1 MIASFK
7 RQIALYFSNKASVF
21 FSLMGAWIAFAL
33 YIIFLQKNMVEAWS
47 TVPNPEVMLDQWV
60 MGGVLAVTGVTTTWT
75 GLSRLIKDKENHQF
89 DDFLLT
95 GVSPFSLHVG
105 YLISASLIGLIMQI
119 IMYSVMNAY
128 FYWQDGL
135 VLEMNQF
142 PALLGLMVLN
152 SLLGSSLGLIGAQ
165 CFKTLEAAERLA
177 IIIGSGSGFLVGV
190 YMPIGGL
197 PDFAQVFIKW
207 TPAAYVAAAFRQIL
221 IADSL
226 DQWTVPGM
234 DVKEYL
240 GVGLKWQ
247 ELTSLGQNIMLIAVI
262 IVVSL
267 LFLLILLQGFG
278 GRKGPSYRFY
288 LDLKGGKEVD
298 YVDSSD

>member
-1 MIASFK
+1 MIASIK

-33 YIIFLQKNMVEAWS
+33 YIIFLQKNMLEAWS
-47 TVPNPEVMLDQWV
+47 TVSNPEVMLDQWV
-60 MGGVLAVTGVTTTWT
+60 MGGTLAVTGVTTTWT
-75 GLSRLIKDKENHQF
+75 GVSRLIKDKENHQF

-95 GVSPFSLHVG
+95 GISPFSLHVG
-105 YLISASLIGLIMQI
+105 YLISASMIGFIMQI
-119 IMYSVMNAY
+119 IMYGIMSTY

-135 VLEMNQF
+135 ALEMNQF

-197 PDFAQVFIKW
+197 PDFAQVLIKW

-240 GVGLKWQ
+240 GVGLKWD
-247 ELTSLGQNIMLIAVI
+247 ELTSLGQNTLLIAGMVM
-262 IVVSL
+262 VSL
-267 LFLLILLQGFG
+267 MLLLILLL
-278 GRKGPSYRFY
+278 RKNPK
-288 LDLKGGKEVD
+288 KGMIVNI
-298 YVDSSD
+298 

>member
-1 MIASFK
+1 MIASIK

-33 YIIFLQKNMVEAWS
+33 YIIFLQKNMLEAWS
-47 TVPNPEVMLDQWV
+47 TVPNPELVLDKWV
-60 MGGVLAVTGVTTTWT
+60 MGGTLAVTGVTTTWT
-75 GLSRLIKDKENHQF
+75 GVSRLIKDKEHHQF

-95 GVSPFSLHVG
+95 GLSPFSLHIG
-105 YLISASLIGLIMQI
+105 YLISASMIGLIMQI
-119 IMYSVMNAY
+119 IMYSIMNAY

-135 VLEMNQF
+135 ALEMNQF
-142 PALLGLMVLN
+142 PALLGLMVLS

-165 CFKTLEAAERLA
+165 WFKSIEAAERLA
-177 IIIGSGSGFLVGV
+177 IIIGSASGFLVGV

-197 PDFAQVFIKW
+197 PDFAQALIKW

-221 IADSL
+221 MEDSL
-226 DQWTVPGM
+226 AKWNIPGM

-247 ELTSLGQNIMLIAVI
+247 ELTSLHQNIVLLAVI
-262 IVVSL
+262 IAVSL
-267 LFLLILLQGFG
+267 LFLLILLQVFG
-278 GRKGPSYRFY
+278 GRKGTSYRFH

>member
-1 MIASFK
+1 MIATIK
-7 RQIALYFSNKASVF
+7 RQIALYFNNKASVF

-60 MGGVLAVTGVTTTWT
+60 MGVVLAVTGVTTTWT

-105 YLISASLIGLIMQI
+105 YLISASMIGLIMQI

>member
-1 MIASFK
+1 MIASIK

-33 YIIFLQKNMVEAWS
+33 YIIFLQKNMLEAWS
-47 TVPNPEVMLDQWV
+47 AVPHPELVLDKWV
-60 MGGVLAVTGVTTTWT
+60 MGGTLAVTGVTTTWT
-75 GLSRLIKDKENHQF
+75 GVSRLIKDKEHHQF

-95 GVSPFSLHVG
+95 GLSPFSLHMG
-105 YLISASLIGLIMQI
+105 YLISASMIGLTMQM
-119 IMYSVMNAY
+119 IMYGVMNAY

-142 PALLGLMVLN
+142 PALLGLMVLS

-165 CFKTLEAAERLA
+165 WFKSIEAAERFA
-177 IIIGSGSGFLVGV
+177 IIIGTSSGFLVGV

-197 PDFAQVFIKW
+197 PDFAQTLIKW

-221 IADSL
+221 MADSL

-240 GVGLKWQ
+240 GVGLKWD
-247 ELTSLGQNIMLIAVI
+247 ELTSLHQNIQLIAVL
-262 IVVSL
+262 VAVSL
-267 LFLLILLQGFG
+267 LFLFVFFL
-278 GRKGPSYRFY
+278 RKSPK
-288 LDLKGGKEVD
+288 KGMIVNI
-298 YVDSSD
+298 

>member
-1 MIASFK
+1 MIASIK

-33 YIIFLQKNMVEAWS
+33 YIIFLQKNMLEAWS
-47 TVPNPEVMLDQWV
+47 AVPHPELVLDKWV
-60 MGGVLAVTGVTTTWT
+60 MGGTLAVTGVTTTWT
-75 GLSRLIKDKENHQF
+75 GVSRLIKDKENHQF

-95 GVSPFSLHVG
+95 GLSPFSLHMG
-105 YLISASLIGLIMQI
+105 YLISASMIGLTMQM
-119 IMYSVMNAY
+119 IMYGVMNAY

-142 PALLGLMVLN
+142 PALLGLMVLS

-165 CFKTLEAAERLA
+165 WFKSIEAAERFA
-177 IIIGSGSGFLVGV
+177 IIIGTSSGFLVGV

-197 PDFAQVFIKW
+197 PDFAQTLIKW

-221 IADSL
+221 MADSL

-240 GVGLKWQ
+240 GVGLKWD
-247 ELTSLGQNIMLIAVI
+247 ELTSLHQNIQLIAVL
-262 IVVSL
+262 VAVSL
-267 LFLLILLQGFG
+267 LFLFVFFL
-278 GRKGPSYRFY
+278 RKSPK
-288 LDLKGGKEVD
+288 KGMIVNI
-298 YVDSSD
+298 

>member
-1 MIASFK
+1 MIASIK
-7 RQIALYFSNKASVF
+7 RQIALYFNNKASVF

-33 YIIFLQKNMVEAWS
+33 YVIFLQKNMLEAWS

-105 YLISASLIGLIMQI
+105 YLISASMIGLIMQI

-197 PDFAQVFIKW
+197 PDFAQVLIKW

-221 IADSL
+221 MADSL
-226 DQWTVPGM
+226 DQRTVRGM

-247 ELTSLGQNIMLIAVI
+247 ELTSLDQNIMLIAVI

-267 LFLLILLQGFG
+267 LLLLILLL
-278 GRKGPSYRFY
+278 RKSPK
-288 LDLKGGKEVD
+288 KGMIVNK
-298 YVDSSD
+298 

>member
-1 MIASFK
+1 MIASIK
-7 RQIALYFSNKASVF
+7 RQIALYFNNKASVF

-33 YIIFLQKNMVEAWS
+33 YVIFLQKNMLEAWS

-105 YLISASLIGLIMQI
+105 YLISASMIGLIMQI

-152 SLLGSSLGLIGAQ
+152 SLLGSSLGLIGAR
-165 CFKTLEAAERLA
+165 CFKTIEAAERLA

-197 PDFAQVFIKW
+197 PDFAQTLIKW

>member
-1 MIASFK
+1 MIASIK
-7 RQIALYFSNKASVF
+7 RQIALYFNNKASVF

-33 YIIFLQKNMVEAWS
+33 YVIFLQK
-47 TVPNPEVMLDQWV
+47 NPEVMLDQWV

-105 YLISASLIGLIMQI
+105 YLISASMIGLIMQI

>member
-1 MIASFK
+1 MIASIK

-33 YIIFLQKNMVEAWS
+33 YVIFLQKNMVEAWS

-105 YLISASLIGLIMQI
+105 YLISASMIGLIMQI

-197 PDFAQVFIKW
+197 PDFAQVLIKW

-247 ELTSLGQNIMLIAVI
+247 ELTSLGQNILLIAGV
-262 IVVSL
+262 VMVSL
-267 LFLLILLQGFG
+267 LFLLILLQVFG

>member
-1 MIASFK
+1 MIATIK

-75 GLSRLIKDKENHQF
+75 GVCRLIKDKEHHQF

-105 YLISASLIGLIMQI
+105 YLISASMIGLIMQI

>member
-1 MIASFK
+1 MIATIK

-33 YIIFLQKNMVEAWS
+33 YIIFLQKNMLEAWS

-105 YLISASLIGLIMQI
+105 YFISASMIGFIMQI
-119 IMYSVMNAY
+119 IMYGIMSTY

-135 VLEMNQF
+135 ALEMNQF
-142 PALLGLMVLN
+142 PALLGLMLLS

-165 CFKTLEAAERLA
+165 CFKTIEAAERLA
-177 IIIGSGSGFLVGV
+177 IIIGSASGFLVGV

-197 PDFAQVFIKW
+197 PDFAQVLIKW

-221 IADSL
+221 MANSL

-247 ELTSLGQNIMLIAVI
+247 ELTSLGQNTLLIAGMVM
-262 IVVSL
+262 VSL
-267 LFLLILLQGFG
+267 MLLLILLL
-278 GRKGPSYRFY
+278 RKNPK
-288 LDLKGGKEVD
+288 KGMIVNI
-298 YVDSSD
+298 

>member
-1 MIASFK
+1 MIASIK

-105 YLISASLIGLIMQI
+105 YLISASMIGLIMQI

-152 SLLGSSLGLIGAQ
+152 SLLGSSLGLIGAR
-165 CFKTLEAAERLA
+165 CFKTIEAAERLA

-197 PDFAQVFIKW
+197 PDFAQTLIKW

-247 ELTSLGQNIMLIAVI
+247 ELTSLDQNIMLIAVI

-298 YVDSSD
+298 YADSSD

>member
-33 YIIFLQKNMVEAWS
+33 YIIFLQKNMLEAWS
-47 TVPNPEVMLDQWV
+47 TVPNPELVLDKWV
-60 MGGVLAVTGVTTTWT
+60 MGGTLAVTGVTTTWT
-75 GLSRLIKDKENHQF
+75 GVSRLIKDKENHQF

-95 GVSPFSLHVG
+95 GISPFSLHVG
-105 YLISASLIGLIMQI
+105 YFISASMIGFIMQI
-119 IMYSVMNAY
+119 IMYGIMSTY

-135 VLEMNQF
+135 ALEMNQF
-142 PALLGLMVLN
+142 PALLGLMLLS

-165 CFKTLEAAERLA
+165 CFKTLEAAERFA
-177 IIIGSGSGFLVGV
+177 IIIGTTSGFLVGV

-197 PDFAQVFIKW
+197 PDFAQTIIKW

-221 IADSL
+221 LVDSL
-226 DQWTVPGM
+226 DQWAVPGM

-240 GVGLKWQ
+240 GVGLKWD
-247 ELTSLGQNIMLIAVI
+247 ELTSLGQNTLLIAGMVM
-262 IVVSL
+262 VSL
-267 LFLLILLQGFG
+267 MLLLILLL
-278 GRKGPSYRFY
+278 RKNPK
-288 LDLKGGKEVD
+288 KGMIVNI
-298 YVDSSD
+298 

>member
-1 MIASFK
+1 MIASIK

-105 YLISASLIGLIMQI
+105 YLISASMIGLIMQI

-278 GRKGPSYRFY
+278 GRKGPSYRLY

>member
-1 MIASFK
+1 MIASIK

-105 YLISASLIGLIMQI
+105 YLISASMIGLIMQI

-240 GVGLKWQ
+240 GVGLKWD
-247 ELTSLGQNIMLIAVI
+247 ELTSLGQNTLLIAGMVM
-262 IVVSL
+262 VSL
-267 LFLLILLQGFG
+267 MLLLILLL
-278 GRKGPSYRFY
+278 RKNPK
-288 LDLKGGKEVD
+288 KGMIVNI
-298 YVDSSD
+298 

>member
-1 MIASFK
+1 MIASIK

-33 YIIFLQKNMVEAWS
+33 YIIFLQKNMLEAWS
-47 TVPNPEVMLDQWV
+47 TVPNPELVLDKWV
-60 MGGVLAVTGVTTTWT
+60 MGGTLAVTGVTTTWT
-75 GLSRLIKDKENHQF
+75 GVSRLIKDKENHQF

-95 GVSPFSLHVG
+95 GISPFSLLVG
-105 YLISASLIGLIMQI
+105 YFISASMIGFIMQI
-119 IMYSVMNAY
+119 IMYGIMSTY

-135 VLEMNQF
+135 ALEMNQF
-142 PALLGLMVLN
+142 PALLGLMLLS

-165 CFKTLEAAERLA
+165 WFKTIEAAERLA
-177 IIIGSGSGFLVGV
+177 IIIGSASGFLVGV

-197 PDFAQVFIKW
+197 PDFAQVLIKW

-221 IADSL
+221 MEDSL
-226 DQWTVPGM
+226 AKWNVPGM

-247 ELTSLGQNIMLIAVI
+247 ELTSLHQNIVLVAVI
-262 IVVSL
+262 IVASL
-267 LFLLILLQGFG
+267 LFLFTLLQGFG
-278 GRKGPSYRFY
+278 GRKGASYRFH

>member
-1 MIASFK
+1 MIASIK

-105 YLISASLIGLIMQI
+105 YLISASMIGLIMQI

-152 SLLGSSLGLIGAQ
+152 SLLGSSLGLIGAR
-165 CFKTLEAAERLA
+165 CFKTIEAAERLA

-197 PDFAQVFIKW
+197 PDFAQTLIKW

-247 ELTSLGQNIMLIAVI
+247 ELTSLDQNIMLIAVI

>member
-1 MIASFK
+1 MIATIK

-105 YLISASLIGLIMQI
+105 YLISASMIGLIMQI

-135 VLEMNQF
+135 VLELNQL

-165 CFKTLEAAERLA
+165 CFKTIEAAERFA
-177 IIIGSGSGFLVGV
+177 IIIGTTSGFLVGV

-197 PDFAQVFIKW
+197 PDFAQVLIKW

>member
-1 MIASFK
+1 MIASIK

-33 YIIFLQKNMVEAWS
+33 YIIFLQKNMLEAWS
-47 TVPNPEVMLDQWV
+47 TVPNPELVLDKWV
-60 MGGVLAVTGVTTTWT
+60 MGGTLAVTGVTTTWT
-75 GLSRLIKDKENHQF
+75 GVSRLIKDKENHQF

-95 GVSPFSLHVG
+95 GISPFSLLVG
-105 YLISASLIGLIMQI
+105 YFISASMIGFIMQI
-119 IMYSVMNAY
+119 IMYGIMSTY

-135 VLEMNQF
+135 ALEMNQF
-142 PALLGLMVLN
+142 PALLGLMLLS

-165 CFKTLEAAERLA
+165 CFKTIEAAERLA
-177 IIIGSGSGFLVGV
+177 IIIGSASGFLVGV

-197 PDFAQVFIKW
+197 PDFAQVLIKW

-221 IADSL
+221 MEDSL
-226 DQWTVPGM
+226 AKWTVPGM

-247 ELTSLGQNIMLIAVI
+247 ELTSLHQNIVLVAVI
-262 IVVSL
+262 IVASL
-267 LFLLILLQGFG
+267 LFLLTLLQGFG
-278 GRKGPSYRFY
+278 GRKGASYRFH

-298 YVDSSD
+298 YVGSSD

>member
-1 MIASFK
+1 MIASIK
-7 RQIALYFSNKASVF
+7 RQIALYFNNKASVF

-33 YIIFLQKNMVEAWS
+33 YVIFLQKNMLEAWS

-105 YLISASLIGLIMQI
+105 YLISASMIGLIMQI

-152 SLLGSSLGLIGAQ
+152 SLLGSSLGLIGA
-165 CFKTLEAAERLA
+165 LAGAA
-177 IIIGSGSGFLVGV
+177 G
-190 YMPIGGL
+190 
-197 PDFAQVFIKW
+197 
-207 TPAAYVAAAFRQIL
+207 AAVCA
-221 IADSL
+221 IADAPIKAV
-226 DQWTVPGM
+226 DKTTVA
-234 DVKEYL
+234 VRC
-240 GVGLKWQ
+240 LKF
-247 ELTSLGQNIMLIAVI
+247 MVCP
-262 IVVSL
+262 
-267 LFLLILLQGFG
+267 F
-278 GRKGPSYRFY
+278 R
-288 LDLKGGKEVD
+288 
-298 YVDSSD
+298 

>member
-7 RQIALYFSNKASVF
+7 RQIALYFNNKASVF

-33 YIIFLQKNMVEAWS
+33 YVIFLQKNMLEAWS

-105 YLISASLIGLIMQI
+105 YLISASMIGLIMQI

-197 PDFAQVFIKW
+197 PDFAQVLIKW

>member
-1 MIASFK
+1 MIATIK

-105 YLISASLIGLIMQI
+105 YLISASMIGLIMQI

-135 VLEMNQF
+135 VLELNQL

-165 CFKTLEAAERLA
+165 CFKTIEAAERLA

-197 PDFAQVFIKW
+197 PDFAQVLIKW

>member
-1 MIASFK
+1 MIASIK
-7 RQIALYFSNKASVF
+7 RQIALYFNNKASVF

-105 YLISASLIGLIMQI
+105 YLISASLIGLIMQM
-119 IMYSVMNAY
+119 IMYSLMSAY

-135 VLEMNQF
+135 VLELNQF
-142 PALLGLMVLN
+142 PALLGLMLLS
-152 SLLGSSLGLIGAQ
+152 SLLGSSLGLIGAH
-165 CFKTLEAAERLA
+165 CFKTLEAAERFA
-177 IIIGSGSGFLVGV
+177 MIIGSTSGFLVGV

-197 PDFAQVFIKW
+197 PDFAQTVIKW

-221 IADSL
+221 MVDSL

-240 GVGLKWQ
+240 GVGLKWA
-247 ELTSLGQNIMLIAVI
+247 ELTSLDQNIQLLAAILL
-262 IVVSL
+262 VSL
-267 LFLLILLQGFG
+267 LLLLILLL
-278 GRKGPSYRFY
+278 RKSPK
-288 LDLKGGKEVD
+288 KGMIVNK
-298 YVDSSD
+298 

>member
-1 MIASFK
+1 MIASIK

-33 YIIFLQKNMVEAWS
+33 YIIFLQKNMLEAWS
-47 TVPNPEVMLDQWV
+47 AVPHPELVLDKWV
-60 MGGVLAVTGVTTTWT
+60 MGGTLAVTGVTTTWT
-75 GLSRLIKDKENHQF
+75 GVSRLIKDKEHHQF

-95 GVSPFSLHVG
+95 GLSPFSLHMG
-105 YLISASLIGLIMQI
+105 YFISASMIGLTMQM
-119 IMYSVMNAY
+119 IMYGVMNAY

-142 PALLGLMVLN
+142 PALLGLMVLS

-165 CFKTLEAAERLA
+165 WFKSIEAAERFA
-177 IIIGSGSGFLVGV
+177 IIIGTSSGFLVGV

-197 PDFAQVFIKW
+197 PDFAQTLIKW

-221 IADSL
+221 MADSL

-240 GVGLKWQ
+240 GVGLKWD
-247 ELTSLGQNIMLIAVI
+247 ELTSLHQNIQLIAVL
-262 IVVSL
+262 VAVSL
-267 LFLLILLQGFG
+267 LFLFVFFL
-278 GRKGPSYRFY
+278 RKSPK
-288 LDLKGGKEVD
+288 KGMIVNI
-298 YVDSSD
+298 

>member
-1 MIASFK
+1 MIASIK

-33 YIIFLQKNMVEAWS
+33 YIIFLQKNMLEAWS
-47 TVPNPEVMLDQWV
+47 TVPHPELVLDKWV
-60 MGGVLAVTGVTTTWT
+60 MGGTLAVTGVTTTWT
-75 GLSRLIKDKENHQF
+75 GVSRLIKDKEHHQF

-95 GVSPFSLHVG
+95 GLSPFSLHMG
-105 YLISASLIGLIMQI
+105 YLISASMIGLTMQM
-119 IMYSVMNAY
+119 IMYGVMNAY

-142 PALLGLMVLN
+142 PALLGLMVLS

-165 CFKTLEAAERLA
+165 WFKSIEAAERFA
-177 IIIGSGSGFLVGV
+177 IIIGTSSGFLVGV

-197 PDFAQVFIKW
+197 PDFAQTLIKW

-221 IADSL
+221 MADSL

-240 GVGLKWQ
+240 GVGLKWD
-247 ELTSLGQNIMLIAVI
+247 ELTSLHQNIQLIAVL
-262 IVVSL
+262 VAVSL
-267 LFLLILLQGFG
+267 LFLFVFFL
-278 GRKGPSYRFY
+278 RKSPK
-288 LDLKGGKEVD
+288 KGMIVNI
-298 YVDSSD
+298 

>member
-105 YLISASLIGLIMQI
+105 YLISASLIGLIMQM
-119 IMYSVMNAY
+119 IMYSLMSAY

-135 VLEMNQF
+135 VLELNQF
-142 PALLGLMVLN
+142 PALLGLMLLS
-152 SLLGSSLGLIGAQ
+152 SLLGSSLGLIGAHS
-165 CFKTLEAAERLA
+165 FKTLEAAERFA
-177 IIIGSGSGFLVGV
+177 MIIGSTSGFLVGV

-197 PDFAQVFIKW
+197 PDFAQTVIKW

-221 IADSL
+221 MVDSL

-240 GVGLKWQ
+240 GVGLKWA
-247 ELTSLGQNIMLIAVI
+247 ELTSLDQNIQLLAAILL
-262 IVVSL
+262 VSL
-267 LFLLILLQGFG
+267 LLLLILLL
-278 GRKGPSYRFY
+278 RKSPK
-288 LDLKGGKEVD
+288 KGMIVNK
-298 YVDSSD
+298 

>member
-33 YIIFLQKNMVEAWS
+33 YVIFLQKNMLEAWS
-47 TVPNPEVMLDQWV
+47 TVSNPEVMLDQWV
-60 MGGVLAVTGVTTTWT
+60 MGGTLAVTGVTTTWT
-75 GLSRLIKDKENHQF
+75 GVSRLIKDKENHQF

-95 GVSPFSLHVG
+95 GISPFSLHVG
-105 YLISASLIGLIMQI
+105 YLISASMIGFIMQI
-119 IMYSVMNAY
+119 IMYGIMSTY

-135 VLEMNQF
+135 ALEMNQF
-142 PALLGLMVLN
+142 PALLGLMLLS

-165 CFKTLEAAERLA
+165 CFKTLEAAERFA
-177 IIIGSGSGFLVGV
+177 IIIGTTSGFLVGV

-197 PDFAQVFIKW
+197 PDFAQTIIKW

-221 IADSL
+221 LVDSL
-226 DQWTVPGM
+226 DQWAVPGM

-240 GVGLKWQ
+240 GVGLKWD
-247 ELTSLGQNIMLIAVI
+247 ELTSLGQNTLLIAGMVM
-262 IVVSL
+262 VSL
-267 LFLLILLQGFG
+267 MLLLILLL
-278 GRKGPSYRFY
+278 RKNPK
-288 LDLKGGKEVD
+288 KGMIVNI
-298 YVDSSD
+298 